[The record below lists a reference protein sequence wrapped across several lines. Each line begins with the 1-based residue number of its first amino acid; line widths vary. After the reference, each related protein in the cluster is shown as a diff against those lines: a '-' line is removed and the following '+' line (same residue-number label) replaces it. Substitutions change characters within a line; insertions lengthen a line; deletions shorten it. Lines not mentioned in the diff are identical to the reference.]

1 MLTTSGLHHLA
12 LRVTDLQRSKA
23 FYTDIVGM
31 QTLLDRDDLALLS
44 GHGFLLGLRA
54 TTDPQRDD
62 RFDPTRVGLDHLA
75 LAVADVAA
83 LEQVQRTLDGAR
95 VHNNGVEQDALT
107 GATYVSFYDPD
118 GIAWELYVMR
128 GAG

>member
-31 QTLLDRDDLALLS
+31 QTLLDVDDLALLS

-54 TTDPQRDD
+54 TTDPARDD

-83 LEQVQRTLDGAR
+83 LEQLQRTLDGAS

-118 GIAWELYVMR
+118 GIAWELYVMPST
-128 GAG
+128 G